1 MRKAI
6 LSAFIVCMLMITAN
20 AQSGEITHDKTVEL
34 YDFNASTLRTARKNA
49 FAASTVRENGRT
61 FMGYTWS
68 NWNWNIKWRK
78 SGGLCR
84 VTRADITID
93 TTMTLPRWANMDRA
107 SVKARDEWMRYIN
120 ALEGHEEGH
129 VEINL
134 AAMDDL
140 KRGLLALEPR
150 RSCKALLSAGRVLSD
165 ANTDAVGRRHVE
177 YDRTTRH
184 GATQGAKLRVD

>member
-1 MRKAI
+1 MLKAVATVLLA
-6 LSAFIVCMLMITAN
+6 LSFSGLAA

-34 YDFNASTLRTARKNA
+34 YDFNASTLGTARKNA
-49 FAASTVRENGRT
+49 FAASPVEQDGRT

-68 NWNWNIKWRK
+68 DWNWNIKWKK
-78 SGGLCR
+78 SDGLCR
-84 VTRADITID
+84 VTQADISID
-93 TTMTLPRWANMDRA
+93 TTVTLPRWANIDRA
-107 SVKARDEWMRYIN
+107 SVKARDQWMRYMK

-129 VEINL
+129 VDINL

-150 RSCKALLSAGRVLSD
+150 RSCKALLSAGRALSD

-177 YDRTTRH
+177 YDRKTRH
-184 GATQGAKLRVD
+184 GATQGAKLRLD

>member
-1 MRKAI
+1 MRKTV
-6 LSAFIVCMLMITAN
+6 LSIFIASMLMITAA

-34 YDFNASTLRTARKNA
+34 YDFNASTLGTARKNA
-49 FAASTVRENGRT
+49 FAASPVEQDGRT

-68 NWNWNIKWRK
+68 NWNWNIKWQK

-93 TTMTLPRWANMDRA
+93 TTMTLPRWANVNRA
-107 SVKARDEWMRYIN
+107 SVKARGEWMRYIN

-150 RSCKALLSAGRVLSD
+150 RSCKALLSAGRALSN

-177 YDRTTRH
+177 YDRATGH
-184 GATQGAKLRVD
+184 GATQGAKLRVN